1 VIQCNPPTFDTYPP
15 EKTTYNNATLR
26 AFNML
31 VETSHMKIPPKN
43 MLGNSKDVLSK
54 DTSGNGHVSR
64 NIRLALLS
72 ADLVEPYV
80 SIVAVNDLAL
90 SDDIV
95 PLVERNCGTAAKR
108 VMVPKNVDQITI
120 EWTVG
125 GALEIDETVL
135 WVSKTVPD
143 GTIDCL
149 GQPPRETIEASFQR
163 VEPNGAT
170 SGSGYF
176 AMKGPS
182 PHPRISSTDSEPS
195 LGPVFSATVD
205 ISSMKAGE
213 KVTVITSARVDHSW
227 TKRPASNV
235 GPDMAPQA
243 HVVNARTNPDWH
255 FESSGKFVKGRLD
268 WFSIPIQ
275 IVLGDYDDNVGQN
288 QAGREITTIE
298 VSNRFGET
306 TGSGG
311 ATPFIPPKSTIPKK
325 REIFIAGGI
334 GVLVAALA
342 FLIATNRRR
351 DDHHGVPT
359 DALDEADD
367 DFAGT
372 APYSDKENGEVEMK
386 GYDQLGRT
394 NDDFE

>member
-1 VIQCNPPTFDTYPP
+1 
-15 EKTTYNNATLR
+15 
-26 AFNML
+26 ML
-31 VETSHMKIPPKN
+31 VETSHLKIPPTN
-43 MLGNSKDVLSK
+43 MLGNSKNVLSK

-72 ADLVEPYV
+72 ADLVEPYL

-90 SDDIV
+90 SDDVV
-95 PLVERNCGTAAKR
+95 PLAERKCGTAAQR
-108 VMVPKNVDQITI
+108 VMVPKNVDQITL

-135 WVSKTVPD
+135 WVSKTVS
-143 GTIDCL
+143 GGSIDCL
-149 GQPPRETIEASFQR
+149 SQPSREAIEASFQR

-182 PHPRISSTDSEPS
+182 PHPRISNTDTEPS
-195 LGPVFSATVD
+195 LGPVFLATVD

-213 KVTVITSARVDHSW
+213 KVTVITSARVDNSW

-268 WFSIPIQ
+268 WFSIPIE

-306 TGSGG
+306 TGPGG
-311 ATPFIPPKSTIPKK
+311 ATPYTSSNSTTSKK
-325 REIFIAGGI
+325 RVVFIAGGI
-334 GVLVAALA
+334 SVAVVALV
-342 FLIATNRRR
+342 FLIASNRRSG
-351 DDHHGVPT
+351 DHHRVPA

-372 APYSDKENGEVEMK
+372 APYSDNENGEVEMK
-386 GYDQLGRT
+386 GYDPLGRAK
-394 NDDFE
+394 DDFE